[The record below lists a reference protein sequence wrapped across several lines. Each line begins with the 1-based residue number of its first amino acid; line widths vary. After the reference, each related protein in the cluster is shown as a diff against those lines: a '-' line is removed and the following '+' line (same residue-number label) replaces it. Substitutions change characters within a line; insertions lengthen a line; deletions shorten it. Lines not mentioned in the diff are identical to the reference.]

1 MDKKEILKLKE
12 KFENILIN
20 EPDNKEALFSL
31 AALFYNLGNL
41 YLKEKKINIAIKNYL
56 KSIKVDKEFVHSYY
70 NLGIAYKEKEHL
82 NKLAQMGELQAYH
95 HKSFWHPMDT
105 LRDQRYLDDLWNNNE
120 SPWKTWK

>member
-1 MDKKEILKLKE
+1 MVNDFIKL
-12 KFENILIN
+12 
-20 EPDNKEALFSL
+20 
-31 AALFYNLGNL
+31 NLEEGTIML
-41 YLKEKKINIAIKNYL
+41 
-56 KSIKVDKEFVHSYY
+56 
-70 NLGIAYKEKEHL
+70 EKEPL